1 MYFANDNKGQ
11 TNNTIS
17 ATFTT
22 NQYLQYMVYISKKLS
37 TSVTNS
43 INWEN
48 SNIIILHKKVTILT
62 ILYQTLI
69 RGQTSYNIAL
79 FW

>member
-1 MYFANDNKGQ
+1 METSRYQ
-11 TNNTIS
+11 NNTNS

>member
-1 MYFANDNKGQ
+1 MYFAKDNKGQ
-11 TNNTIS
+11 TNNTNS

-22 NQYLQYMVYISKKLS
+22 NQYLQYMVCISKILS

-48 SNIIILHKKVTILT
+48 SNILHKKVTILT